1 MKKGFH
7 SQLNSRGYRLTQ
19 QRQAILNE
27 LRQAD
32 HHLTAR
38 EIYTAVRRYLPQ
50 ISLGTVYRNLDVL
63 EQLVL
68 IKKFEHRGLFRY
80 DADIQDHYHLF
91 CQYCDRIEDIPK
103 SQLGDL
109 ESHFNWETDFQ
120 FSHYQ
125 LDFHG
130 SCVAC
135 QKNRADQERA

>member
-27 LRQAD
+27 LQQAD

-38 EIYTAVRRYLPQ
+38 EIYTAVRCYQPQ

-63 EQLVL
+63 ERLVL
-68 IKKFEHRGLFRY
+68 IKKFEHKGLFRY

-103 SQLGDL
+103 SQLGDI
-109 ESHFNWETDFQ
+109 ESHFSWETDFQ
-120 FSHYQ
+120 LSYFQ

-130 SCVAC
+130 CCAAC
-135 QKNRADQERA
+135 QKNRIGRKRT

>member
-1 MKKGFH
+1 MLVKKGFH

-27 LRQAD
+27 LQQAG

-38 EIYTAVRRYLPQ
+38 EIYAAVRRYLPQ

-68 IKKFEHRGLFRY
+68 IKKFEHRGLCRS

-91 CQYCDRIEDIPK
+91 CQHCDRIEDIPK
-103 SQLGDL
+103 SELGNL
-109 ESHFNWETDFQ
+109 ESHFNWETDFHI
-120 FSHYQ
+120 SHYQ

-130 SCVAC
+130 SCVSC
-135 QKNRADQERA
+135 QKNRVDQK